1 MQPFAQLKLI
11 SSLLPSSSCGLIS
24 NPMHHEYPDIVIWTI
39 LWLLFLYGTCI
50 NNFAVLYHAEYTN
63 LNGYYGV
70 IMHARQWL
78 IEFGT
83 FHYTWNKV
91 YVECGSMH
99 WNWSITTNEVVSR
112 ARPSQPHAAQITFSK
127 KQYTLVWQVWLAG
140 LLMSLLTVTRQM
152 N

>member
-24 NPMHHEYPDIVIWTI
+24 NPMHHEYPDSHLNYTVTT
-39 LWLLFLYGTCI
+39 FPGTCI

-83 FHYTWNKV
+83 FHYT
-91 YVECGSMH
+91 
-99 WNWSITTNEVVSR
+99 
-112 ARPSQPHAAQITFSK
+112 
-127 KQYTLVWQVWLAG
+127 
-140 LLMSLLTVTRQM
+140 
-152 N
+152 